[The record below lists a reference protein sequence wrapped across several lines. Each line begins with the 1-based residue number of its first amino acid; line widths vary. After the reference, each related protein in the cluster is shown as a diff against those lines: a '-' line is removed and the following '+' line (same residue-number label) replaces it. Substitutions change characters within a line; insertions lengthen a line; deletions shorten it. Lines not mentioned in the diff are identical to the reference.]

1 MRGFKG
7 RRPLTYLL
15 QKGAHVFVKRL
26 NVENFRPYEKAQLM
40 PAPGVTLLY
49 GGNAQGK
56 TALIEALYLTCTGR
70 SHRTTRDAELVKTG
84 EMFARVTVEAERRDG
99 RHDVEI
105 LLRPG
110 EKKRITVGGSVA
122 SRSGDLM
129 GHVTGVLFSPEDL
142 RMVKDGPAER
152 RRFVDMELS
161 QMRPAYYAA
170 LQRYNR
176 ALLQRGTLLKTGDL
190 TCLDAWDEQLAKS
203 GAEIMRARI
212 SFVEKLSGIAKEV
225 HRSISGGEALQIEY
239 RPGAKAAPDAE
250 SILKLLQDARAQD
263 IRRMTTSVG
272 PHRDDLAFFVAGAD
286 ARAYGSQGQQRTL
299 ALSLKLSELEVMR
312 LETGEY
318 PVLMLDDVM
327 SELDPDRRRFL
338 LERLSSV
345 QTLIASTDPTDLAG
359 AKVDLSVKVTAG
371 TLET

>member
-1 MRGFKG
+1 MI
-7 RRPLTYLL
+7 
-15 QKGAHVFVKRL
+15 VKRL
-26 NVENFRPYEKAQLM
+26 AVENFRPYEQAELI

-56 TALIEALYLTCTGR
+56 TALIEALYLSCTGR
-70 SHRTTRDAELVKTG
+70 SHRTSRDLELIKTG
-84 EMFARVTVEAERRDG
+84 QPFARVTVEAERRDG

-110 EKKRITVGGSVA
+110 EKKRITIGGSVA
-122 SRSGDLM
+122 SRSGELM

-176 ALLQRGTLLKTGDL
+176 ALLQRGTLLRTGDL
-190 TCLDAWDEQLAKS
+190 TCLDAWDEQLARS
-203 GAEIMRARI
+203 GAEIMRARTQ
-212 SFVEKLSGIAKEV
+212 FVEKLSAIAQGV
-225 HRSISGGEALQIEY
+225 HEAISGGEALEIEY
-239 RPGAKAAPDAE
+239 RPGAKAEAE
-250 SILKLLQDARAQD
+250 AGALLKLLQEARSLD
-263 IRRMTTSVG
+263 LRRQITSVG
-272 PHRDDLAFFVAGAD
+272 PHRDDLGFLIAGSD

-299 ALSLKLSELEVMR
+299 ALALKLSELEVMKE
-312 LETGEY
+312 ETGEY

-327 SELDPDRRRFL
+327 SELDPDRRRLL
-338 LERLSSV
+338 LERLSGV
-345 QTLIASTDPTDLAG
+345 QTVIASTDPTDLAG
-359 AKVDLSVKVTAG
+359 ARVDLSVRVQAG
-371 TLET
+371 KLNI

>member
-1 MRGFKG
+1 M
-7 RRPLTYLL
+7 L
-15 QKGAHVFVKRL
+15 VKRL
-26 NVENFRPYEKAQLM
+26 AVENFRPYEKAQLT

-84 EMFARVTVEAERRDG
+84 EAFARVTVEAERRDG

-122 SRSGDLM
+122 TRSGDLM

-225 HRSISGGEALQIEY
+225 HQSISGGESFSIEY
-239 RPGAKAAPDAE
+239 RPGAKTEPDAQ
-250 SILKLLQDARAQD
+250 SILKLLQDARALD
-263 IRRMTTSVG
+263 LRRLTTSVG
-272 PHRDDLAFFVAGAD
+272 PHRDDLMFFVAGAD

-338 LERLSSV
+338 LERLSGV

-359 AKVDLSVKVTAG
+359 AKVDLSVRVTAG
-371 TLET
+371 KLDI

>member
-1 MRGFKG
+1 M
-7 RRPLTYLL
+7 T
-15 QKGAHVFVKRL
+15 VKRL
-26 NVENFRPYEKAQLM
+26 AVENFRPYEKAELC

-56 TALIEALYLTCTGR
+56 TALIEALYLCCTGR
-70 SHRTTRDAELVKTG
+70 SHRTNRDLELIRTG
-84 EMFARVTVEAERRDG
+84 QMFTRVTVEAERRDG

-110 EKKRITVGGSVA
+110 EKKRLMIGGSVA
-122 SRSGDLM
+122 TRSGDLM

-161 QMRPAYYAA
+161 QMRPSYYAA

-190 TCLDAWDEQLAKS
+190 SCLDAWDEQLAKT
-203 GAEIMRARI
+203 GAEIMRARVG
-212 SFVEKLSGIAKEV
+212 FVEKLAEIARGV
-225 HRSISGGEALQIEY
+225 HKSISGGERLEIEY
-239 RPGAKAAPDAE
+239 RPGAKVEPNAE
-250 SILKLLQDARAQD
+250 ALLRLLQESRSQD
-263 IRRMTTSVG
+263 LRRMTTSVG
-272 PHRDDLAFFVAGAD
+272 PHRDDLAFMIADSD

-299 ALSLKLSELEVMR
+299 ALALKLSELEVMR
-312 LETGEY
+312 METGEY

-327 SELDPDRRRFL
+327 SELDPDRRRLL
-338 LERLSSV
+338 LERLTGV

-359 AKVDLSVKVTAG
+359 AKVDLSVRVQGGALTPG
-371 TLET
+371 NRV

>member
-1 MRGFKG
+1 MI
-7 RRPLTYLL
+7 
-15 QKGAHVFVKRL
+15 VKRL
-26 NVENFRPYEKAQLM
+26 AVENFRPYEKAELI

-70 SHRTTRDAELVKTG
+70 SHRTSRDAELIKAG
-84 EMFARVTVEAERRDG
+84 QPFSRVVVEAERRDG
-99 RHDVEI
+99 RHDVEF

-110 EKKRITVGGSVA
+110 EKKRITLGGSVA
-122 SRSGDLM
+122 TRSGELM
-129 GHVTGVLFSPEDL
+129 GHVTGVMFSPEDL

-152 RRFVDMELS
+152 RRFVDMEIS

-176 ALLQRGTLLKTGDL
+176 ALLQRGTLLRTGDL

-212 SFVEKLSGIAKEV
+212 QFVEKLSGIARGV
-225 HRSISGGEALQIEY
+225 HEAISGGEPLEIEY
-239 RPGAKAAPDAE
+239 RPGAKAEPDAAAL
-250 SILKLLQDARAQD
+250 LKLLHEARAQD
-263 IRRMTTSVG
+263 IKRMTTSVG
-272 PHRDDLAFFVAGAD
+272 PHRDDLGFLIAGAD

-299 ALSLKLSELEVMR
+299 ALALKLSELEVMNA
-312 LETGEY
+312 ETGEY

-327 SELDPDRRRFL
+327 SELDPDRRRL
-338 LERLSSV
+338 LLDRLNGV

-359 AKVDLSVKVTAG
+359 AKVDLSVRVQAG
-371 TLET
+371 RLWE

>member
-1 MRGFKG
+1 MI
-7 RRPLTYLL
+7 
-15 QKGAHVFVKRL
+15 VKRL
-26 NVENFRPYEKAQLM
+26 AVENFRPYEQAELF

-56 TALIEALYLTCTGR
+56 TALIEALYLCCTGR
-70 SHRTTRDAELVKTG
+70 SHRTSRDLELIKTG
-84 EMFARVTVEAERRDG
+84 QPFSRVTVAAERRDG

-110 EKKRITVGGSVA
+110 EKKRITIGGSVA
-122 SRSGDLM
+122 SRSGELM

-152 RRFVDMELS
+152 RRFIDMELS

-176 ALLQRGTLLKTGDL
+176 ALLQRGTLLRTGDL

-212 SFVEKLSGIAKEV
+212 QFVEKLSAIARGV
-225 HRSISGGEALQIEY
+225 HEGISGGEALEIEY
-239 RPGAKAAPDAE
+239 RPGAKAEPEAGAL
-250 SILKLLQDARAQD
+250 LKLLQEARAAD
-263 IRRMTTSVG
+263 IRRQTTSVG
-272 PHRDDLAFFVAGAD
+272 PHRDDLAFLIAGSD

-299 ALSLKLSELEVMR
+299 ALALKLSELEVMKA
-312 LETGEY
+312 ETGEY

-327 SELDPDRRRFL
+327 SELDPDRRRLL
-338 LERLSSV
+338 LERLSGV
-345 QTLIASTDPTDLAG
+345 QTVIASTDPADLAG
-359 AKVDLSVKVTAG
+359 ARVDLSIRVQAG
-371 TLET
+371 RLEA